1 MKLTVTLPDGEHVVS
16 FDEAYGQRSLMVDGE
31 SYDLS
36 LLRVEAGRIRFT
48 VNGRPV
54 DALITNDAA
63 EMTVDAGAGPVS
75 LQVEETRFAE
85 VRKISGVSDK
95 KRAAADLKAPM
106 PGLVTRIM
114 VAEGDTVQSGTPL
127 LVMEAMKME
136 NELRAQ
142 GDGRVTRIHVTS
154 GSAVEQ
160 GAILIAIEAVPEA
173 VTPVP

>member
-1 MKLTVTLPDGEHVVS
+1 MKLTVTLSDGEHEVV
-16 FDEAYGQRSLMVDGE
+16 FDEAYGQRSLAVDGKE
-31 SYDLS
+31 HKLT
-36 LLRVEAGRIRFT
+36 LLRSEPGRIRFT
-48 VNGRPV
+48 VDGRPI
-54 DALITNDAA
+54 DALVTNDAD

-95 KRAAADLKAPM
+95 RRAAADLKAPM

-114 VAEGDTVQSGTPL
+114 VAEGDLVESGTPL

-142 GDGRVTRIHVTS
+142 GDGRVARIHVTS
-154 GSAVEQ
+154 GNAVEQ
-160 GAILIAIEAVPEA
+160 GTILIAFEVVPEA
-173 VTPVP
+173 VT

>member
-1 MKLTVTLPDGEHVVS
+1 MKLTVTLPDGEHEVS
-16 FDEAYGQRSLMVDGE
+16 FDEAYGQRSLTVDGE

-36 LLRVEAGRIRFT
+36 LLRVESGRIRFT
-48 VNGRPV
+48 VDGRPV

-114 VAEGDTVQSGTPL
+114 VAPGDTVESGTPL

-142 GDGRVTRIHVTS
+142 GDGRVSRIHVAT

-160 GAILIAIEAVPEA
+160 GTILIAFEAVPEA
-173 VTPVP
+173 VT

>member
-1 MKLTVTLPDGEHVVS
+1 MKLTVTMPDGGHEVS
-16 FDEAYGQRSLMVDGE
+16 FDEAYGQRTLTVDGQ

-36 LLRVEAGRIRFT
+36 LLRVEPGRIRFT

-54 DALITNDAA
+54 DALVTHDAA
-63 EMTVDAGAGPVS
+63 LMTVDAGAGPVS

-114 VAEGDTVQSGTPL
+114 VAEGDTVESGTPL

-142 GDGRVTRIHVTS
+142 GDGRVTRIHIAC

-160 GAILIAIEAVPEA
+160 GAILVSLEAVPEA
-173 VTPVP
+173 VT